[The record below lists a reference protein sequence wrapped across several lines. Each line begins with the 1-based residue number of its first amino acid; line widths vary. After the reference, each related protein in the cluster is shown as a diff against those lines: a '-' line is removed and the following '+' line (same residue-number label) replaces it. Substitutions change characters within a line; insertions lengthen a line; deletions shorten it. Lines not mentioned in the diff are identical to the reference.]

1 MRAHARAAV
10 QRGRQGQ
17 RTDLFVRPHEFL
29 CDPIL
34 LVCGRAVVLILE
46 RLEGLRDLGELNVQ
60 LLVLAVLAL
69 EGAGVRVTVS
79 VTVTV
84 TVRLR
89 LRVRARARLTFNPNP
104 TLTLTS
110 SGRGRPSH

>member
-69 EGAGVRVTVS
+69 EGAAVTVTVS

-84 TVRLR
+84 TVTVTVCL
-89 LRVRARARLTFNPNP
+89 LY
-104 TLTLTS
+104 TS
-110 SGRGRPSH
+110 PSPRDQRGSRMPSSA

>member
-1 MRAHARAAV
+1 M

-17 RTDLFVRPHEFL
+17 RTDLCVRPDEFL

-34 LVCGRAVVLILE
+34 LVCGCTVVLILE

-69 EGAGVRVTVS
+69 EGAGVRVR
-79 VTVTV
+79 
-84 TVRLR
+84 VRV
-89 LRVRARARLTFNPNP
+89 RVRAL
-104 TLTLTS
+104 
-110 SGRGRPSH
+110 G

>member
-46 RLEGLRDLGELNVQ
+46 RLEGLRDLGELYVQ

-69 EGAGVRVTVS
+69 EGAGVTVTVTVM

-89 LRVRARARLTFNPNP
+89 ARLTLTL

-110 SGRGRPSH
+110 SARGTPSH

>member
-1 MRAHARAAV
+1 MLRQRGAEVCAHARAAV

-34 LVCGRAVVLILE
+34 LVCGCAVVLILE
-46 RLEGLRDLGELNVQ
+46 RLEGLRDLGELYVQ

-69 EGAGVRVTVS
+69 EGAGV
-79 VTVTV
+79 TVTV

-89 LRVRARARLTFNPNP
+89 ARLTLTL

-110 SGRGRPSH
+110 SARGTPSH